1 MSGCVHTLQAARD
14 TQPPY
19 ACAALDA
26 EQARAPRNG
35 MASYSAVRTNGGRR
49 AAKLAVQ
56 RGLSKLL
63 ASACGKRLSSEQ
75 ARMSGATPAAAAAR
89 ARRRTPRT

>member
-19 ACAALDA
+19 ACAALGA

-35 MASYSAVRTNGGRR
+35 WH
-49 AAKLAVQ
+49 
-56 RGLSKLL
+56 
-63 ASACGKRLSSEQ
+63 
-75 ARMSGATPAAAAAR
+75 PAAPSGPKEAAEQQSLQFSEA
-89 ARRRTPRT
+89 